1 MSLSVTY
8 EQYEKAE
15 RLLSWNTVN
24 DVFNGKVFPNWLD
37 TGSRFWYQMDIR
49 KKNERGK
56 QFVIVNPRLN
66 TKEPAFDHARLAK
79 SLSNVI
85 NHQVDSDNLPFNS
98 FTYVNEGKAIQFEVD
113 GITWICDLTKYQC
126 EKIRAEEV
134 PANELQSPDGRWSAF
149 IKGYNLF
156 VRSLETGQLIQLTHD
171 GKRYYD
177 YGTQPESEISAVIK
191 RLYNP
196 KFPPAVLWSPDSKQ
210 ILTHRLDQRKVRKMS
225 LLQSVPHEEAK
236 PPVIHSYRYPLVGD
250 KHLPVAHFVIYDIEQ
265 QSMIQLDTEPVIT
278 GLVSPLSPSC
288 QTAFWT
294 NDSNFVYFTRMARDY
309 RSIQFVVA
317 NAKNGE
323 VQNLLKEKSESFL
336 FTDLYNIKSGK
347 GGINVQWLCHDN
359 SFIWHSERDGWSH
372 LYLYDSNTGRLKN
385 RITSGPWTVRRLM
398 GVDEQKGWVY
408 FTASGRELGRDPYF
422 QHLYRVRLDGSDLV
436 LLTPEDAEH
445 NVSISPDYRF
455 FVDTFSRVDMPPKSV
470 LRSTNG
476 KLVCELEQA
485 DIELLLS
492 NGYQIP
498 KRFTVKAADG
508 ITDLY
513 GVLIPPATIN
523 KECKY
528 PILDYMYGGPQITH
542 TPKEFTWGGEYSVG
556 LPVDQVG
563 CAQSFAQL
571 GFAVILMDGRGTPY
585 RSKSFHDFS
594 DGRLEWSAGLED
606 HVVAIKQLAE
616 RYSFLDS
623 EKVGIYGES
632 GGGYAAVRAIL
643 TYPDVYTVAVSG
655 CGNHDQR
662 LYLAAWGERFQ
673 GLFNSELYREQD
685 NTRLVKNLNG
695 KLLLVT
701 GDLDDNVHP
710 ALTMRMVNAL
720 IKENKDFD
728 LLILPNRHHG
738 ISEDVYFIRRR
749 WDYFIQNLMGVEP
762 PKEYAI
768 KDPMF
773 PG

>member
-15 RLLSWNTVN
+15 RLLSWNTVK
-24 DVFNGKVFPNWLD
+24 DVCNGKVFPNWLD
-37 TGSRFWYQMDIR
+37 KGSRFWYQRDIQ
-49 KKNERGK
+49 KESECGK
-56 QFVIVNPRLN
+56 QFVLVNPRLN
-66 TKEPAFDHARLAK
+66 IKESAFDHARLAE

-85 NHQVDSDNLPFNS
+85 NRQVDPDNLPFNS
-98 FTYVNEGKAIQFEVD
+98 FTYINEEKAIQFEVD
-113 GITWICDLTKYQC
+113 ESTWIYDLAKYQC
-126 EKIRAEEV
+126 KQIRTKKV
-134 PANELQSPDGRWSAF
+134 PAHELRSPDGRWSAF

-156 VRSLETGQLIQLTHD
+156 VRSLETGKIIQLTHD
-171 GKRYYD
+171 GTRYYD
-177 YGTQPESEISAVIK
+177 YGIQPESEISAVVK

-196 KFPPAVLWSPDSKQ
+196 KIPPAALWSPDSKQ
-210 ILTHRLDQRKVRKMS
+210 FLTHRLDQRKVRKMS
-225 LLQSVPHEEAK
+225 LLQSVPPEEAK

-250 KHLPVAHFVIYDIEQ
+250 KHLPLAQFVICDIEQ
-265 QSMIQLDTEPVIT
+265 QLMIQLDTEPMIT

-294 NDSNFVYFTRMARDY
+294 NDSDFVYFTKMSRDY
-309 RSIQFVVA
+309 RSMQFVVA
-317 NAKNGE
+317 NAKTGE
-323 VQNLLKEKSESFL
+323 IQTLLEEKSETFL

-347 GGINVQWLCHDN
+347 GINVQWLCHDN
-359 SFIWHSERDGWSH
+359 TFIWHSERDGWSH
-372 LYLYDSNTGRLKN
+372 LYLYDSRTGRLKN
-385 RITSGPWTVRRLM
+385 RITSGSWTVRRLI
-398 GVDEQKGWVY
+398 GVDEQKSWVY
-408 FTASGRELGRDPYF
+408 FTASGREPGRDPYF

-445 NVSISPDYRF
+445 DVFISPDYCF
-455 FVDTFSRVDMPPKSV
+455 FVDTFSRVDIPPKSV
-470 LRSTNG
+470 LRSTDG

-498 KRFTVKAADG
+498 ERFTVKAADG
-508 ITDLY
+508 MTDLY
-513 GVLIPPATIN
+513 GVLIPPASTN
-523 KECKY
+523 TECKY
-528 PILDYMYGGPQITH
+528 PILDYIYGGPQLLH
-542 TPKEFTWGGEYSVG
+542 TPKEFIWGGEYSVEQPID
-556 LPVDQVG
+556 LVG
-563 CAQSFAQL
+563 GAQSFAQL

-585 RSKSFHDFS
+585 RSKGFHDFS
-594 DGRLEWSAGLED
+594 DGKLEWSAGIQD
-606 HVVAIKQLAE
+606 HVVAIKQLVE
-616 RYSFLDS
+616 QYPFLDS

-632 GGGYAAVRAIL
+632 GGGYAAARAIL
-643 TYPDVYTVAVSG
+643 TYPDVYKVAVSG

-673 GLFNSELYREQD
+673 GLFDSELYREQD

-728 LLILPNRHHG
+728 LLILPNRQHG
-738 ISEDVYFIRRR
+738 ISVDVYFIRRR
-749 WDYFIQNLMGVEP
+749 WDYFIRNLMGVEP

>member
-15 RLLSWNTVN
+15 RLLSWNTVK
-24 DVFNGKVFPNWLD
+24 DVCNGKVFPNWLD
-37 TGSRFWYQMDIR
+37 KGSRFWYQRDIQ
-49 KKNERGK
+49 KESERGK
-56 QFVIVNPRLN
+56 QFVLVNPRLN
-66 TKEPAFDHARLAK
+66 TKESAFDHARLAE
-79 SLSNVI
+79 SLSNII
-85 NHQVDSDNLPFNS
+85 NRQVDPDNLPFNS
-98 FTYVNEGKAIQFEVD
+98 FTYINEEKAIQFEVD
-113 GITWICDLTKYQC
+113 ESTWIYDLAKYQC
-126 EKIRAEEV
+126 KQIRTKKV
-134 PANELQSPDGRWSAF
+134 PAHELRSPDGRWSAF

-156 VRSLETGQLIQLTHD
+156 VRSLETGKIIQLTHD
-171 GKRYYD
+171 GTRYYD
-177 YGTQPESEISAVIK
+177 YGIQPESEISAVVK

-196 KFPPAVLWSPDSKQ
+196 KIPPAALWSPDSKQ

-225 LLQSVPHEEAK
+225 LLQSVPPKEAK

-250 KHLPVAHFVIYDIEQ
+250 KHLPLAQFVICDIEQ
-265 QSMIQLDTEPVIT
+265 QLMIQLDTEPMIT

-294 NDSNFVYFTRMARDY
+294 NNSDFVYFTKMSRDY
-309 RSIQFVVA
+309 RSMQFVVA
-317 NAKNGE
+317 NAKTGE
-323 VQNLLKEKSESFL
+323 IQTLLEEKSETFL

-347 GGINVQWLCHDN
+347 GINVQWLCHDN
-359 SFIWHSERDGWSH
+359 TFIWHSERDGWSH
-372 LYLYDSNTGRLKN
+372 LYLYDSRTGRLKN
-385 RITSGPWTVRRLM
+385 RITSGSWTVRRLI
-398 GVDEQKGWVY
+398 GVDEQKSWVY
-408 FTASGRELGRDPYF
+408 FTASGREPGRDPYF

-445 NVSISPDYRF
+445 DVFISPDYCF
-455 FVDTFSRVDMPPKSV
+455 FVDTFSRVDIPPKSV
-470 LRSTNG
+470 LCSTDG

-498 KRFTVKAADG
+498 ERFTVKAADG
-508 ITDLY
+508 MTDLY
-513 GVLIPPATIN
+513 GVLIPPASTN
-523 KECKY
+523 TECKY
-528 PILDYMYGGPQITH
+528 PILDYIYGGPQLLH
-542 TPKEFTWGGEYSVG
+542 TPKEFIWGGEYSVEQPID
-556 LPVDQVG
+556 LVG
-563 CAQSFAQL
+563 GAQSFAQL

-585 RSKSFHDFS
+585 RSKGFHDFS
-594 DGRLEWSAGLED
+594 DGKLEWSAGIED

-616 RYSFLDS
+616 QYPFLDS

-632 GGGYAAVRAIL
+632 GGGYAAARAIL
-643 TYPDVYTVAVSG
+643 TYPDVYKVAVSG

-728 LLILPNRHHG
+728 LLILPNRQHG
-738 ISEDVYFIRRR
+738 ISVDVYFIRRR
-749 WDYFIQNLMGVEP
+749 WDYFIRNLMGVEP